1 MHHISPCPL
10 LTLSG
15 LFTSP
20 AMVGVTDNLYSCNPI
35 GRNGGWCIYRATHL
49 AKIQYSAADCISSA
63 DDC

>member
-20 AMVGVTDNLYSCNPI
+20 AMVGVFLQSMLVFKEWLVYM
-35 GRNGGWCIYRATHL
+35 
-49 AKIQYSAADCISSA
+49 
-63 DDC
+63 